1 MPRLTNSCRP
11 QGVNIMEI
19 KELVEAVNTANTELK
34 NLKEKHDAE
43 LKAANDGSS
52 EAKEAVGELK
62 SAMDEMAAKHEQ
74 AMNDLVAQM
83 KRPGFGEPEQ
93 AKSLGQSYVAE
104 AKELMDSGN
113 LLGKSIQIQYKDITG
128 TTGSGGALVR
138 PDRDPTVYRTIGGMR
153 QMRIAD
159 LIPSIPTSSNAVE
172 IMRLSDAGDPAAPQG
187 TGAGTGAGELET
199 KASTTLTW
207 ELVTVSIPTIAVH
220 TKASRQ
226 ILSDAP
232 MLQSTID
239 GELTYKLQL
248 ESDDQLLNGDGTGQ
262 NLTGILT
269 DSSINDVGE
278 LATGTDPADVPA
290 AMIDHIRAA
299 ITECQKSE
307 YYNINGLVMNPVDWQ
322 TLETAKATDGHYLLV
337 AFAAT
342 AGEAQTVW
350 RVPVIVTNAM
360 PESTFLLGDWTLGAQ
375 RYVREGVSIRTS
387 EHHDVNFTQNAITI
401 LCEERYGL
409 GISRPL
415 AFTKGA
421 FTVAG

>member
-1 MPRLTNSCRP
+1 
-11 QGVNIMEI
+11 MEL
-19 KELVEAVNTANTELK
+19 KDLMDQLNAASTEVK
-34 NLKEKHDAE
+34 NLKDKHAAE
-43 LKAANDGSS
+43 VKELGEAQAETKAALEQLTADHEEKMNQVT
-52 EAKEAVGELK
+52 EALK
-62 SAMDEMAAKHEQ
+62 KVQVKGHEY
-74 AMNDLVAQM
+74 
-83 KRPGFGEPEQ
+83 PGH
-93 AKSLGQSYVAE
+93 AAE
-104 AKELMDSGN
+104 AKTIGQSFVESFGEDFSE
-113 LLGKSIQIQYKDITG
+113 KSVFRNRVEIKDISG
-128 TTGSGGALVR
+128 GAASGGALVR

-153 QMRIAD
+153 QLRIAD
-159 LIPSIPTSSNAVE
+159 LLPSIPTASNAVE
-172 IMRLSDAGDPAAPQG
+172 IMRLADAGGPAGPQQAASDPSSA
-187 TGAGTGAGELET
+187 TGGGELQT
-199 KASTTLTW
+199 KLSTTLTW

-262 NLTGILT
+262 NLTGILQ
-269 DSSINDVGE
+269 DASINDVGE
-278 LATGTDPADVPA
+278 LANGTAPADVPA

-342 AGEAQTVW
+342 SGETPTVW
-350 RVPVIVTNAM
+350 RVPVIVTNAIA
-360 PESTFLLGDWTLGAQ
+360 ENTFLLGDWTLGAQ
-375 RYVREGVSIRTS
+375 LYVREGISIRTS

-401 LCEERYGL
+401 LAEQRYGL
-409 GISRPL
+409 GISRPK
-415 AFTKGA
+415 AFCKGA
-421 FTVAG
+421 FTVAAE

>member
-1 MPRLTNSCRP
+1 MS
-11 QGVNIMEI
+11 VEI
-19 KELVEAVNTANTELK
+19 KELVDAVNVANTELK
-34 NLKEKHDAE
+34 NLKDKYESE
-43 LKAANDGSS
+43 LKSANDGNA

-62 SAMDEMAAKHEQ
+62 TAMDDMAKKHEQ

-93 AKSLGQSYVAE
+93 AKTIGQRFVTE
-104 AKELMDSGN
+104 AKDLMDSGN
-113 LLGKSIQIQYKDITG
+113 LLGKSVQIKDITG
-128 TTGSGGALVR
+128 TAASGGALVR

-153 QMRIAD
+153 QLRIAD
-159 LIPSIPTSSNAVE
+159 LIPSIPTNSNAVE

-187 TGAGTGAGELET
+187 TTAGTGAGELAT

-248 ESDDQLLNGDGTGQ
+248 ESDEQLLNGDGTGQ
-262 NLTGILT
+262 NLTGILQ
-269 DSSINDVGE
+269 DASINDVGE
-278 LATGTDPADVPA
+278 LANGTAPADVPA

-342 AGEAQTVW
+342 SGETPTVW
-350 RVPVIVTNAM
+350 RVPVIVTNAIA
-360 PESTFLLGDWTLGAQ
+360 ENTFLLGDWTLGAQ
-375 RYVREGVSIRTS
+375 LYVREGISIRTS

-401 LCEERYGL
+401 LAEQRYAI
-409 GISRPL
+409 GISRPK
-415 AFTKGA
+415 AFCKGA
-421 FTVAG
+421 FTVSAT

>member
-1 MPRLTNSCRP
+1 
-11 QGVNIMEI
+11 MEI
-19 KELVEAVNTANTELK
+19 KELVDAVNVANTELK
-34 NLKEKHDAE
+34 NLKEKYE
-43 LKAANDGSS
+43 S
-52 EAKEAVGELK
+52 ELK
-62 SAMDEMAAKHEQ
+62 SANDGNAEAKAAVSELKESMDDMAKKHEQ

-93 AKSLGQSYVAE
+93 AKTIGQRFVTE
-104 AKELMDSGN
+104 AKDLMDSGN
-113 LLGKSIQIQYKDITG
+113 LLGKSVQIKDITG
-128 TTGSGGALVR
+128 TAASGGALVR

-153 QMRIAD
+153 QLRIAD

-172 IMRLSDAGDPAAPQG
+172 IMRLSNAGGPAAPQG
-187 TGAGTGAGELET
+187 TVAGTGAGELAT

-262 NLTGILT
+262 NLTGILQ
-269 DSSINDVGE
+269 DASINNVGE
-278 LATGTDPADVPA
+278 LTVGTAPADVPA

-342 AGEAQTVW
+342 SGETPTVW
-350 RVPVIVTNAM
+350 RVPVIVTNAIA
-360 PESTFLLGDWTLGAQ
+360 ENTFLLGDWTLGAQ
-375 RYVREGVSIRTS
+375 LYVREGISIRTS
-387 EHHDVNFTQNAITI
+387 EHHDANFIQNAITI
-401 LCEERYGL
+401 LAEQRYAI
-409 GISRPL
+409 GISRPK
-415 AFTKGA
+415 AFCKGA
-421 FTVAG
+421 FTVAAV

>member
-1 MPRLTNSCRP
+1 
-11 QGVNIMEI
+11 MEI
-19 KELVEAVNTANTELK
+19 KELVEAVNIANTELK
-34 NLKEKHDAE
+34 NLKAKHDAE
-43 LKAANDGSS
+43 LKAANEGSA
-52 EAKEAVGELK
+52 EAKTAVGELK
-62 SAMDEMAAKHEQ
+62 SAMDEMAQKHEQ

-93 AKSLGQSYVAE
+93 AKSLGQAYVAE

-113 LLGKSIQIQYKDITG
+113 LLGKSIQIKDITG
-128 TTGSGGALVR
+128 TPGSGGALVR
-138 PDRDPTVYRTIGGMR
+138 PDRDPTVYRSIGGMR
-153 QMRIAD
+153 QLRIAD

-172 IMRLSDAGDPAAPQG
+172 IMRLASAGDPAAPQG
-187 TGAGTGAGELET
+187 TVAGTGAGELAT
-199 KASTTLTW
+199 KASTTMVW

-232 MLQSTID
+232 MLQSVID
-239 GELTYKLQL
+239 GELSYKLQL
-248 ESDDQLLNGDGTGQ
+248 ESDDQLLNGDGLGQ
-262 NLTGILT
+262 NLTGILNDT
-269 DSSINDVGE
+269 SINDVGE
-278 LATGTDPADVPA
+278 LAVGTAADDVPA

-342 AGEAQTVW
+342 SGEAQTVW
-350 RVPVIVTNAM
+350 RVPVIITNAM

-401 LCEERYGL
+401 LAEERYGL
-409 GISRPL
+409 GISRPK
-415 AFTKGA
+415 AFTKGT
-421 FTVAG
+421 FTVETP

>member
-1 MPRLTNSCRP
+1 
-11 QGVNIMEI
+11 MEI
-19 KELVEAVNTANTELK
+19 KELVDAVNVANTELK
-34 NLKEKHDAE
+34 NLKEKYDVE
-43 LKAANDGSS
+43 LKSAQAGGN
-52 EAKEAVGELK
+52 EAKEAVAEIK
-62 SAMDEMAAKHEQ
+62 SDLDAMGKKHEQ

-83 KRPGFGEPEQ
+83 KRPGFGEPAQ
-93 AKSLGQSYVAE
+93 AKTLGQAFVME

-113 LLGKSIQIQYKDITG
+113 LLGKSVQIKDITG

-138 PDRDPTVYRTIGGMR
+138 PDRDPTVYRSIGGMR
-153 QMRIAD
+153 QIRIAD

-172 IMRLSDAGDPAAPQG
+172 IMRLSSAGDPAAPQG
-187 TGAGTGAGELET
+187 TVIGTGNGELAT

-248 ESDDQLLNGDGTGQ
+248 ESDNQLLNGDGTGQ
-262 NLTGILT
+262 NLTGIMV
-269 DSSINDVGE
+269 DASINDVGE
-278 LATGTDPADVPA
+278 LPALTDPADVPA
-290 AMIDHIRAA
+290 AMIDKIRSAV
-299 ITECQKSE
+299 TECQKNE
-307 YYNINGLVMNPVDWQ
+307 YYNVNGMVLNPVDWQ
-322 TLETAKATDGHYLLV
+322 VLETAKATDGHYLLV

-342 AGEAQTVW
+342 SGETPTVW
-350 RVPVIVTNAM
+350 RVPVIVTNAIAAN
-360 PESTFLLGDWTLGAQ
+360 SFVLGDWSLGAQ
-375 RYVREGVSIRTS
+375 RYVREGMSIRTS

-401 LCEERYGL
+401 LAEQRYGL
-409 GISRPL
+409 GISRPK

-421 FTVAG
+421 FTVAA

>member
-1 MPRLTNSCRP
+1 
-11 QGVNIMEI
+11 MEL
-19 KELVEAVNTANTELK
+19 KDLVEQFNTVNTELK
-34 NLKEKHDAE
+34 NLRQKHEEE
-43 LKAANDGSS
+43 LKAANDGNAEAKTAVEDLKTQLEEMSTKHEQS
-52 EAKEAVGELK
+52 LNDLVAEMKRPGGGQGEEVKTLGGAFVTEAKEAIDG
-62 SAMDEMAAKHEQ
+62 
-74 AMNDLVAQM
+74 
-83 KRPGFGEPEQ
+83 GT
-93 AKSLGQSYVAE
+93 
-104 AKELMDSGN
+104 
-113 LLGKSIQIQYKDITG
+113 LLGKSIKIESKDITG

-138 PDRDPTVYRTIGGMR
+138 PDRDPTVYRSIGGMR

-172 IMRLSDAGDPAAPQG
+172 IMRLSDAGNPAAPQG
-187 TGAGTGAGELET
+187 TVAGTGEGELAT
-199 KASTTLTW
+199 KASATLVW

-262 NLTGILT
+262 NLTGILQDT
-269 DSSINDVGE
+269 SINDVGQ
-278 LATGTDPADVPA
+278 LASGTAADDVPA
-290 AMIDHIRAA
+290 AMIEHIRSA
-299 ITECQKSE
+299 ITQCQISE

-360 PESTFLLGDWTLGAQ
+360 PADNFLLGDWTLGAQ

-401 LCEERYGL
+401 LAEERYAL
-409 GISRPL
+409 GISRPK
-415 AFTKGA
+415 AFTKGL
-421 FTVAG
+421 FTVAV

>member
-1 MPRLTNSCRP
+1 
-11 QGVNIMEI
+11 MEI
-19 KELVEAVNTANTELK
+19 KELVEAVNIANTELK
-34 NLKEKHDAE
+34 NLKAKHDAE
-43 LKAANDGSS
+43 LKAANEGSA
-52 EAKEAVGELK
+52 EAKTAVGELK
-62 SAMDEMAAKHEQ
+62 SAMDEMAQKHEQ

-93 AKSLGQSYVAE
+93 AKSLGQAYVAE

-113 LLGKSIQIQYKDITG
+113 LLGKSIQIKDITG
-128 TTGSGGALVR
+128 TPGSGGALVR
-138 PDRDPTVYRTIGGMR
+138 PDRDPTVYRSIGGMR
-153 QMRIAD
+153 QLRIAD

-187 TGAGTGAGELET
+187 TVAGTGAGELAT
-199 KASTTLTW
+199 KASATMVW

-232 MLQSTID
+232 MLQSVID
-239 GELTYKLQL
+239 GELSYKLQL
-248 ESDDQLLNGDGTGQ
+248 ESDDQLLNGDGLGQ
-262 NLTGILT
+262 NLTGILNDT
-269 DSSINDVGE
+269 SINDVGE
-278 LATGTDPADVPA
+278 LAVGTAAEDVPA

-350 RVPVIVTNAM
+350 RVPVIITNAM

-401 LCEERYGL
+401 LAEERYGL
-409 GISRPL
+409 GISRPK

-421 FTVAG
+421 FTVETP